1 MPHPDPVGVIARIA
15 SEFDVLAIQ
24 RVRSTDPTLMRRLV
38 DRINTQFN
46 AQYDYVL
53 SPEVGAGAD
62 KEQFAFVFDRQTVV
76 LDVANRYAIAD
87 PENLIEYE
95 PFVGWFRARRP
106 DSEQAFTFTLVNLRI
121 PSDRIHNEIPHLESV
136 FRAVRNDGRWED
148 DVILLG
154 DFSADDQLL
163 GSYDLPLR
171 QAVVGHKTDVQSQK
185 QTDQILFAPTA
196 TVEFSGRSGVFDFLR
211 HYNLSGMRPSV
222 CLTTFLCGRS
232 FRPLRGKRAR
242 QARSVNLR

>member
-1 MPHPDPVGVIARIA
+1 MEWPFARPGCYMPRIPANRFLPMPPGLFSAVGSIIRIASGPLPTLMKNAMQKHLMTLTLIAVAIAGTWVVVHRDQINSVNDAWQLARSQFQQVAHQLQSVGSGGNRQRVLEHHNGTLKIASFSISSFSAPFPHNSVLQNPNAQSPNAQSPDTPHPDPVGVIARIA

-87 PENLIEYE
+87 CRY
-95 PFVGWFRARRP
+95 
-106 DSEQAFTFTLVNLRI
+106 T
-121 PSDRIHNEIPHLESV
+121 
-136 FRAVRNDGRWED
+136 
-148 DVILLG
+148 
-154 DFSADDQLL
+154 
-163 GSYDLPLR
+163 
-171 QAVVGHKTDVQSQK
+171 
-185 QTDQILFAPTA
+185 
-196 TVEFSGRSGVFDFLR
+196 
-211 HYNLSGMRPSV
+211 
-222 CLTTFLCGRS
+222 
-232 FRPLRGKRAR
+232 
-242 QARSVNLR
+242 